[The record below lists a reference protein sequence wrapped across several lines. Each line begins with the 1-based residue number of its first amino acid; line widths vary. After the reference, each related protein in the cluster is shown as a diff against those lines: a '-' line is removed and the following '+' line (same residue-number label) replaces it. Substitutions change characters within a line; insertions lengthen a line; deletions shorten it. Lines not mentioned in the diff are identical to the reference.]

1 MKAQKLHRSFAAFWS
16 RWLGDLNHP
25 TALAIGWD
33 RPSRAIE
40 LCSGRLSHPTH
51 QTPALRPGVILDRDG
66 TLIDVVR
73 DDETGT
79 VSVAFHPDHV
89 RLLPGVVEG
98 LQLLAAAGYAFAI
111 ASNQPGPA
119 KGQISR
125 AAVER
130 TNQALLDALSAEGIA
145 IASVEVCMHHPQ
157 GGPGGDA
164 SLVGDC
170 TCRKPKPGLLLQAMD
185 HAGFDPA
192 RTWMIGDSSADV
204 LAARAANVRGALV
217 FATNRCELCPLR
229 GGPEVRPELV
239 RARFDELAK
248 AILNG

>member
-1 MKAQKLHRSFAAFWS
+1 MSL
-16 RWLGDLNHP
+16 
-25 TALAIGWD
+25 
-33 RPSRAIE
+33 PSSQNNA
-40 LCSGRLSHPTH
+40 P
-51 QTPALRPGVILDRDG
+51 RPGVILDRDG

-73 DDETGT
+73 DNETGT

-98 LQLLAAAGYAFAI
+98 LKLLAAAGYGFAI
-111 ASNQPGPA
+111 ATNQPGPA

-130 TNQALLDALSAEGIA
+130 TNAALLALLAAEGLEIS
-145 IASVEVCMHHPQ
+145 SVEVCMHHPQ
-157 GGPGGDA
+157 GGPGGDPT
-164 SLVGDC
+164 LVGDC
-170 TCRKPKPGLLLQAMD
+170 DCRKPKPGLLLQAME
-185 HAGFDPA
+185 HAGFDPQ

-204 LAARAANVRGALV
+204 LAARAAKVRGALV

-239 RARFDELAK
+239 APRFDELAR
-248 AILNG
+248 AILKG